1 MAKKKF
7 NFNPDTGDFFDE
19 EFDDF
24 SIMEGGDFDY
34 DGDDDYDD
42 DERR

>member
-7 NFNPDTGDFFDE
+7 NFDPESGKFFDE

-24 SIMEGGDFDY
+24 SIMENDFSVGDEDEE
-34 DGDDDYDD
+34 DMWDD
-42 DERR
+42 

>member
-24 SIMEGGDFDY
+24 SIMEGDFDY
-34 DGDDDYDD
+34 DSDDDYDD